1 MDRKSQD
8 DEQSAQGRSDV
19 IADWRGHV
27 AVVVGVAM
35 VMADFR
41 VLKIKEIE
49 LISNCNIFSSYV
61 SNSFEKHIIQQLFL
75 VPLTFIERA
84 FLHFHQCA

>member
-49 LISNCNIFSSYV
+49 LISNCNYF
-61 SNSFEKHIIQQLFL
+61 QFL
-75 VPLTFIERA
+75 RF
-84 FLHFHQCA
+84 